1 MKYIAVGNSSG
12 MSLKPQYTTHGKS
25 KGRGGGE
32 EVSGADTSDILP
44 VFQKQ
49 VKKTLK

>member
-25 KGRGGGE
+25 KGGGGE

-49 VKKTLK
+49 VKKPLK